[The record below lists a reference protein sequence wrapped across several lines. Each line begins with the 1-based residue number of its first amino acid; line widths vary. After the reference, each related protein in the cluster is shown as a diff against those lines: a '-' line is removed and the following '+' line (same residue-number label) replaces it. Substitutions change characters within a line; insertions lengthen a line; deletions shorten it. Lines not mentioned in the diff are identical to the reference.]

1 MIKTKMKARGFM
13 YYTLENEQIR
23 LTVDSLGAQ
32 PLSVIAKSTGE
43 ECLWQGD
50 PAVWGRHAPIL
61 FPYTGKLP
69 GGHMIVDGIS

>member
-1 MIKTKMKARGFM
+1 M

-61 FPYTGKLP
+61 FLIP
-69 GGHMIVDGIS
+69 GNCRRSYDCGRYFL